1 MCDNF
6 CNSLLG
12 DEATKYVVRCCI
24 CFLYV
29 RLEEVAMSRVL
40 SICANGVAISGSS
53 RKGLSN
59 LLIGL
64 IVIK

>member
-24 CFLYV
+24 RSCYV
-29 RLEEVAMSRVL
+29 LLEEVAMIRLL
-40 SICANGVAISGSS
+40 SICANGVAVSGSS

-59 LLIGL
+59 LLIG
-64 IVIK
+64 